1 MLYYFLLFFLSTSSS
16 TGKYLPYMR
25 TQDEFEL
32 KNKMKYVHKI
42 HFIPSVDQQERN
54 GNCGEAHELEKET
67 KLRQLLNRFVQMMK
81 TRKENNN
88 KQCKKEWRRKN
99 KKKKRTENRK
109 KNAKQRFGS
118 PSRTNR
124 IRIFFLGKIN
134 VVEPRSFMST
144 IRF

>member
-1 MLYYFLLFFLSTSSS
+1 
-16 TGKYLPYMR
+16 MR

-99 KKKKRTENRK
+99 KKKEQKTERK
-109 KNAKQRFGS
+109 MQNSALALLLAQ
-118 PSRTNR
+118 TEYE
-124 IRIFFLGKIN
+124 IFFFGEN
-134 VVEPRSFMST
+134 
-144 IRF
+144 

>member
-99 KKKKRTENRK
+99 KKKNRK
-109 KNAKQRFGS
+109 QKEKCKTALWLSFSHKPN
-118 PSRTNR
+118 T
-124 IRIFFLGKIN
+124 IFFLGKIN
-134 VVEPRSFMST
+134 VVEPRSFTST